1 MNSRWVRGWS
11 PDKGEPR
18 PPLSVTSLSKG
29 FFSLLSP
36 SLFMAQFRLI
46 LIYTHSTNRASQ

>member
-1 MNSRWVRGWS
+1 MNSCWVRGWS

-18 PPLSVTSLSKG
+18 PPLFVTSLSKG

-36 SLFMAQFRLI
+36 SRSIAQ
-46 LIYTHSTNRASQ
+46 